1 MTIFLLSGEN
11 VGLEPKY
18 LKKREDSIPLRGL
31 SQNLFSTAGEAFR
44 VRPCGGRAGARG
56 WREAKSPCLPHCRP
70 SERWPARSAAD
81 SLQTRL
87 GPSLLGVLPRAAA
100 AQLTAPS
107 AAWAGTAWWRNCG
120 RAGPSRTQEQR
131 QSCQARQPAVRISV
145 LLLLLPLC
153 LPAGGSEEPRGLGD
167 LGTGGP
173 ESVPGSGVWT
183 RCFTDSS
190 GVFLNSAWPARTRSQ
205 ARVDGYRGV
214 LITVT
219 PW

>member
-44 VRPCGGRAGARG
+44 VRVRPCGGRAGDRG
-56 WREAKSPCLPHCRP
+56 RREAKSPCLPHCRP

-87 GPSLLGVLPRAAA
+87 GPSLLLGVLPRAAA

-107 AAWAGTAWWRNCG
+107 AA
-120 RAGPSRTQEQR
+120 
-131 QSCQARQPAVRISV
+131 
-145 LLLLLPLC
+145 
-153 LPAGGSEEPRGLGD
+153 
-167 LGTGGP
+167 
-173 ESVPGSGVWT
+173 
-183 RCFTDSS
+183 
-190 GVFLNSAWPARTRSQ
+190 
-205 ARVDGYRGV
+205 
-214 LITVT
+214 
-219 PW
+219 